1 LERWRV
7 GHRIREVEV
16 GPDGALWMLEDNDPG
31 GLFRETP
38 KSCERLDL
46 WFFIRRS
53 FGWNVVLLGARFV
66 ARLHPEV
73 MTGTALEPPLGT
85 A

>member
-1 LERWRV
+1 
-7 GHRIREVEV
+7 
-16 GPDGALWMLEDNDPG
+16 MLEDNNPV
-31 GLFRETP
+31 GLFRVTP
-38 KSCERLDL
+38 
-46 WFFIRRS
+46 S

-66 ARLHPEV
+66 ALLHPKM